1 MAKLEKEVKK
11 YVKSYMNCDLPLWK
25 AIVPNGSGGQIR
37 RQGFRSEAD
46 AIEFAAKKY
55 LEVLSSRK
63 GLKTFSSTLLF
74 EEYWKQWLDVKV
86 KDSLS
91 TASAMRYEQTLTQ
104 KISPFFGSLKVS
116 NIEKHHLR
124 SFISD
129 LQNKKEKSSVVN
141 FSVRLFKA
149 VMKQAQIDDLAPS
162 SGINLMPSPK
172 HKNKK
177 PKFWDSK
184 QINYFLNATTDYEM
198 HDLWKLTLFTG
209 LRAGEISGLKW
220 DAVHLDSK
228 VGLGAIEVVRSF
240 NQKTRSM
247 QETTKNGDRRIVP
260 ILPEAK
266 EVLQRLYL
274 TRDGEFVF
282 GGKEP
287 LDSSHFNRQLRTALN
302 RLPREQVPIIPFHS
316 LRHSFCSYLDSTGMN
331 RRIVSEIMGHRDLNT
346 TNRYSHINNQM
357 MGNEFHRWLQS
368 QNQQKTNKLEIVN
381 L

>member
-1 MAKLEKEVKK
+1 LINFSRLSAL
-11 YVKSYMNCDLPLWK
+11 
-25 AIVPNGSGGQIR
+25 
-37 RQGFRSEAD
+37 QG
-46 AIEFAAKKY
+46 
-55 LEVLSSRK
+55 
-63 GLKTFSSTLLF
+63 
-74 EEYWKQWLDVKV
+74 
-86 KDSLS
+86 
-91 TASAMRYEQTLTQ
+91 
-104 KISPFFGSLKVS
+104 
-116 NIEKHHLR
+116 
-124 SFISD
+124 
-129 LQNKKEKSSVVN
+129 KKEKSSVVN

-184 QINYFLNATTDYEM
+184 QINYFLNATADYEM

-266 EVLQRLYL
+266 EVLERRYSN
-274 TRDGEFVF
+274 RNGDFVF
-282 GGKEP
+282 GGNEP

-331 RRIVSEIMGHRDLNT
+331 RRVVSEIMGHRDLNT

>member
-1 MAKLEKEVKK
+1 M
-11 YVKSYMNCDLPLWK
+11 
-25 AIVPNGSGGQIR
+25 
-37 RQGFRSEAD
+37 QG
-46 AIEFAAKKY
+46 
-55 LEVLSSRK
+55 
-63 GLKTFSSTLLF
+63 
-74 EEYWKQWLDVKV
+74 
-86 KDSLS
+86 
-91 TASAMRYEQTLTQ
+91 
-104 KISPFFGSLKVS
+104 
-116 NIEKHHLR
+116 
-124 SFISD
+124 
-129 LQNKKEKSSVVN
+129 KKEKSSVVN

-184 QINYFLNATTDYEM
+184 QINYFLNATADYEM

-266 EVLQRLYL
+266 EVLERRYSN
-274 TRDGEFVF
+274 RNGDFVF
-282 GGKEP
+282 GGNEP

-331 RRIVSEIMGHRDLNT
+331 RRVVSEIMGHRDLNT